1 MSEFSKVVITKKGQA
16 LMAKLM
22 SGSGK
27 VEFTEIRVSE
37 TAYSESQLENLT
49 ALTNVKQT
57 TAVSKVT
64 RTNEVAVQV
73 EGAVGN
79 ELLSVGYYMRTIGL
93 FAKDPQDGIILFAVT
108 TAQQAGF
115 MPPFNGKTTSGAH
128 FKIVTTIGN
137 SSNVTIQVDP
147 AAVAT
152 IGDVRDLEA
161 QIIDLKSYV
170 GYKDEDI
177 LGLEV
182 DFKASKFTRLAGAL
196 NRTPGASFEGFK
208 MFGGRRRCMLTDD
221 GVNLGYLGDAGYTE
235 TGALAQSITEN
246 EVTYPVGTPVQ
257 VMVEQ
262 PKFYYKVVPLV
273 TEKIEGG
280 KGHHLRKARYYV
292 SDTPKLGFKLHP
304 AFIKNGEVINRIYL
318 SAYEGSLYDVSA
330 SAYNLIDD
338 QGGDFTATTG
348 DKLSSIANAKPA
360 SGLTQSLNRA
370 GARTVAQN
378 RGTGWELM
386 YAATAAA
393 TQLLFAIEYG
403 TFNTQT
409 AIGMGVSKTDDGA
422 TNMSDPT
429 GATSALGNASGK
441 AENGSVTYR
450 GEENFWMN
458 INIWVDGMNIK
469 PQGLNELYVAD
480 HAFADDK
487 GDGSY
492 INAGITMA
500 KANGYVSAFAYN
512 EPFDWLFIP
521 SDTVGGNSAVPVGD
535 YFYQNAVSTAGWL
548 AAILGGY
555 WSNFS
560 NDGGFAWLLD
570 NSSANR
576 TRGRGAR
583 LVYAAKNL

>member
-37 TAYSESQLENLT
+37 TAYTEAQLETLTTLT
-49 ALTNVKQT
+49 AVKQT

-161 QIIDLKSYV
+161 QIIDLKSFV

-182 DFKASKFTRLAGAL
+182 DFKASKFTRLAGAV
-196 NRTPGASFEGFK
+196 NRTPGASFDGFR
-208 MFGGRRRCMLTDD
+208 MFGGRKRCMLTND

-304 AFIKNGEVINRIYL
+304 AFIKNGEVLNRIYL

-338 QGGDFTATTG
+338 QAGDFTATTG

-360 SGLTQSLNRA
+360 SGLTQALTRA
-370 GARTVAQN
+370 GARAVAQN
-378 RGTGWELM
+378 RGAGWELM

-403 TFNTQT
+403 TFNTQN

-422 TNMSDPT
+422 TNMADPT

-441 AENGSVTYR
+441 AANGSVTYR

-458 INIWVDGMNIK
+458 IWKWVDGMNIK
-469 PQGLNELYVAD
+469 PQGLHELYVAD

-487 GDGSY
+487 RDGSY
-492 INAGITMA
+492 QNAGITMA
-500 KANGYVSAFAYN
+500 KTAGYVSAFAYN
-512 EPFDWLFIP
+512 ETFDWLFMP
-521 SDTVGGNSAVPVGD
+521 SETLGNSSVPVGD
-535 YFYQNAVSTAGWL
+535 YFHQNAVSTAGWF

-555 WSNFS
+555 WVSSSDN
-560 NDGGFAWLLD
+560 GGFNWALN

-576 TRGRGAR
+576 DRNRGAR

>member
-37 TAYSESQLENLT
+37 TAYTEAQLENLT
-49 ALTNVKQT
+49 ALTNIKQT

-79 ELLSVGYYMRTIGL
+79 ESLTVGYYMRTIGL

-182 DFKASKFTRLAGAL
+182 DFKASKFTRLSGAV
-196 NRTPGASFEGFK
+196 NRTPGASFDGFK
-208 MFGGRRRCMLTDD
+208 MFGGRKRCMLTDD

-304 AFIKNGEVINRIYL
+304 AFIKNGEVLNRIYL

-338 QGGDFTATTG
+338 QAGDFTVTTG

-360 SGLTQSLNRA
+360 SGLTQNLTRS
-370 GARTVAQN
+370 GARIVAQN
-378 RGTGWELM
+378 RGAGWELM

-441 AENGSVTYR
+441 AESGSVTYR

-458 INIWVDGMNIK
+458 INTWVDGMNIK
-469 PQGLNELYVAD
+469 PQNINELYVAD
-480 HAFADDK
+480 HNFSDEK

-492 INAGITMA
+492 ENAGITVA
-500 KANGYVSAFAYN
+500 KVNGFVSAFAYN
-512 EPFDWLFIP
+512 ELFDWLFIP
-521 SDTVGGNSAVPVGD
+521 SDTVGGNSSVPVGD
-535 YFYQNAVSTAGWL
+535 YFYQNAVSTAGWF
-548 AAILGGY
+548 AAFLGGSWY
-555 WSNFS
+555 NSSYN
-560 NDGGFAWLLD
+560 GGFRWTLS
-570 NSSANR
+570 NSSASR
-576 TRGRGAR
+576 ARYRGAR

>member
-170 GYKDEDI
+170 GFKDEDI

-182 DFKASKFTRLAGAL
+182 DFKASKFTRLAGAV
-196 NRTPGASFEGFK
+196 NRTPGASFDGFK
-208 MFGGRRRCMLTDD
+208 TFGGRKRCMLTND

-304 AFIKNGEVINRIYL
+304 AFIKNGEVLNRIYL

-360 SGLTQSLNRA
+360 SGLTQNLTRS
-370 GARTVAQN
+370 GARIVAQN
-378 RGTGWELM
+378 RGAGWELM

-393 TQLLFAIEYG
+393 TQLLFAIEFG

-492 INAGITMA
+492 QNAGITMA
-500 KANGYVSAFAYN
+500 KANGFVSAFAYN
-512 EPFDWLFIP
+512 ETFDWLFMP
-521 SDTVGGNSAVPVGD
+521 SDTVGGNSSVPVGD
-535 YFYQNAVSTAGWL
+535 HFYQNAVSTAGWF
-548 AAILGGY
+548 AAVLGGNWNY
-555 WSNFS
+555 SSSN
-560 NDGGFAWLLD
+560 GGFSWDLSS
-570 NSSANR
+570 SSASR

>member
-49 ALTNVKQT
+49 ALTNIKQT
-57 TAVSKVT
+57 TPVSKVT
-64 RTNEVAVQV
+64 RTNDVAVQV
-73 EGAVGN
+73 EGAVSN
-79 ELLSVGYYMRTIGL
+79 ESLTVGYYMRTIGL
-93 FAKDPQDGIILFAVT
+93 FAKDPQDGIILYAVT
-108 TAQQAGF
+108 TAQQAGY

-137 SSNVTIQVDP
+137 ASNVTIQVDP

-170 GYKDEDI
+170 GYTDEDI

-182 DFKASKFTRLAGAL
+182 DFKASKFTRLAGAV
-196 NRTPGASFEGFK
+196 NRTPGASFDEFK

-235 TGALAQSITEN
+235 SGALAQPITEN
-246 EVTYPVGTPVQ
+246 DVTYPAGTPVQ

-304 AFIKNGEVINRIYL
+304 AFIKNGEVLNRIYL
-318 SAYEGSLYDVSA
+318 SAYEGCLYDVSA

-338 QGGDFTATTG
+338 QAGDFTATTG

-360 SGLTQSLNRA
+360 SGLTQNLTRS
-370 GARTVAQN
+370 GARIVAQN
-378 RGTGWELM
+378 RGNGWDIS
-386 YAATAAA
+386 YAATVAA

-409 AIGMGVSKTDDGA
+409 AIGMGVTKTDDGA
-422 TNMSDPT
+422 TNMAEPT

-458 INIWVDGMNIK
+458 IWKWVDGLNIK
-469 PQGLNELYVAD
+469 PQGLHELYVAD

-492 INAGITMA
+492 QNAGITVA
-500 KANGYVSAFAYN
+500 KTNGYVSAFAYN
-512 EPFDWLFIP
+512 EPFDWLFFP
-521 SDTVGGNSAVPVGD
+521 SETTGNSSVPVGD
-535 YFYQNAVSTAGWL
+535 YLYQNAASTAAWL
-548 AAILGGY
+548 AALFGGY
-555 WSNFS
+555 GTAGANG
-560 NDGGFAWLLD
+560 GGFLWYV
-570 NSSANR
+570 NSSSA
-576 TRGRGAR
+576 TRSRIRGAR
-583 LVYAAKNL
+583 LVYAAKN

>member
-170 GYKDEDI
+170 GFKDEDI

-182 DFKASKFTRLAGAL
+182 DFKASKFTRLAGAV
-196 NRTPGASFEGFK
+196 NRTPGASFDGFK
-208 MFGGRRRCMLTDD
+208 MFGGRKRCMLTDD

-304 AFIKNGEVINRIYL
+304 AFIKNGEVLNRIYL

-360 SGLTQSLNRA
+360 SGLTQNLTRS
-370 GARTVAQN
+370 GARIVAQN

-393 TQLLFAIEYG
+393 TQLLFAIEYA
-403 TFNTQT
+403 TFNTQS
-409 AIGMGVSKTDDGA
+409 AIGVGVSKTDDGA
-422 TNMSDPT
+422 SNMSDPT

-458 INIWVDGMNIK
+458 IWKWVDGMNIK
-469 PQGLNELYVAD
+469 PQGLHELYVAD
-480 HAFADDK
+480 HDFADNK

-492 INAGITMA
+492 QNAGITMA
-500 KANGYVSAFAYN
+500 KTAGYVSAFAYN
-512 EPFDWLFIP
+512 EAFDWLFMP
-521 SDTVGGNSAVPVGD
+521 SETLGNSSVPVGD

-548 AAILGGY
+548 AAFLGGH
-555 WSNFS
+555 WNSS
-560 NDGGFAWLLD
+560 SDSGGFIWYLYS
-570 NSSANR
+570 SSASR
-576 TRGRGAR
+576 FRYLGAR

>member
-37 TAYSESQLENLT
+37 IAYSESQLENLT
-49 ALTNVKQT
+49 ALSNIKQT

-64 RTNEVAVQV
+64 RTNGVAVQV
-73 EGAVGN
+73 EGAVSN
-79 ELLSVGYYMRTIGL
+79 ESLTVGYYMRTIGL

-170 GYKDEDI
+170 GYTDEDI

-182 DFKASKFTRLAGAL
+182 DFKASKFTRLAGAV
-196 NRTPGASFEGFK
+196 NRTPGASFDEFK
-208 MFGGRRRCMLTDD
+208 MFGGRRRCILTDD

-246 EVTYPVGTPVQ
+246 GVTYPVGTPVQ

-304 AFIKNGEVINRIYL
+304 AFIKNGEVLNRIYL

-338 QGGDFTATTG
+338 QAGDFTATTG

-360 SGLTQSLNRA
+360 SGLTQNLTRS
-370 GARTVAQN
+370 GARIVAQN
-378 RGTGWELM
+378 RGNGWDIS
-386 YAATAAA
+386 YAATIAA

-409 AIGMGVSKTDDGA
+409 AIGMGVSKPMMA
-422 TNMSDPT
+422 QPIWRSL
-429 GATSALGNASGK
+429 LGRQ
-441 AENGSVTYR
+441 V
-450 GEENFWMN
+450 
-458 INIWVDGMNIK
+458 
-469 PQGLNELYVAD
+469 L
-480 HAFADDK
+480 
-487 GDGSY
+487 
-492 INAGITMA
+492 
-500 KANGYVSAFAYN
+500 
-512 EPFDWLFIP
+512 
-521 SDTVGGNSAVPVGD
+521 
-535 YFYQNAVSTAGWL
+535 
-548 AAILGGY
+548 
-555 WSNFS
+555 
-560 NDGGFAWLLD
+560 
-570 NSSANR
+570 
-576 TRGRGAR
+576 
-583 LVYAAKNL
+583 

>member
-22 SGSGK
+22 SGSSK

-37 TAYSESQLENLT
+37 TAYTEAQLENLT
-49 ALTNVKQT
+49 ALTNIKQT

-79 ELLSVGYYMRTIGL
+79 ESLTVGYYMRTIGL

-115 MPPFNGKTTSGAH
+115 MPPFNGKTSSGAH

-182 DFKASKFTRLAGAL
+182 DFKASKFTRLAGAV
-196 NRTPGASFEGFK
+196 NRTPGASFDGFK
-208 MFGGRRRCMLTDD
+208 MFGGRKRCMLTDD

-262 PKFYYKVVPLV
+262 PKFYYKVVPLA

-304 AFIKNGEVINRIYL
+304 AFIKNGEVLNRIYL

-338 QGGDFTATTG
+338 QAGDFTATTG
-348 DKLSSIANAKPA
+348 DKLSSIANAKPV
-360 SGLTQSLNRA
+360 SGLTQGLTRS
-370 GARTVAQN
+370 GARIVAQN
-378 RGTGWELM
+378 RGAGWDIS
-386 YAATAAA
+386 YVATIAA

-403 TFNTQT
+403 TFNTQN
-409 AIGMGVSKTDDGA
+409 AIGMGVTKSDDA
-422 TNMSDPT
+422 TTNRAEPT
-429 GATSALGNASGK
+429 GATALLGNASGK

-458 INIWVDGMNIK
+458 IWKWVDGMNIK
-469 PQGLNELYVAD
+469 PQGLHELYVAD

-492 INAGITMA
+492 RNAGITLA
-500 KANGYVSAFAYN
+500 KTTGWVSAMAYN
-512 EPFDWLFIP
+512 EPFDWLFFP
-521 SDTVGGNSAVPVGD
+521 SETLGNSAVPVGD
-535 YFYQNAVSTAGWL
+535 HFYQNAASTAVWL
-548 AAILGGY
+548 SAIFGGS
-555 WSNFS
+555 WAHGAIG
-560 NDGGFAWLLD
+560 GGFFWGVD
-570 NSSANR
+570 NSSAAR
-576 TRGRGAR
+576 YRSRGAR
-583 LVYAAKNL
+583 LVYAAKN

>member
-1 MSEFSKVVITKKGQA
+1 MSEFSKVVITKKGQS

-49 ALTNVKQT
+49 ALSNIKQT
-57 TAVSKVT
+57 TPVSKVT
-64 RTNEVAVQV
+64 RTNDVAVQV
-73 EGAVGN
+73 EGAVSN
-79 ELLSVGYYMRTIGL
+79 ESLTVGYYMRTIGL

-170 GYKDEDI
+170 GYTDEDI

-182 DFKASKFTRLAGAL
+182 DFKASKFTRLAGAV
-196 NRTPGASFEGFK
+196 NRTPGASFDEFK

-246 EVTYPVGTPVQ
+246 GETYPAGTPVQ

-304 AFIKNGEVINRIYL
+304 AFIKNGEVLNRIYL

-338 QGGDFTATTG
+338 QAGDFTATSG

-360 SGLTQSLNRA
+360 SGLTQNLTRS
-370 GARTVAQN
+370 GARIVAQN
-378 RGTGWELM
+378 RGNGWDIS
-386 YAATAAA
+386 YAATVAA
-393 TQLLFAIEYG
+393 TQLLFLIEYG

-409 AIGMGVSKTDDGA
+409 AIGMGVTKTDDGA
-422 TNMSDPT
+422 TNMAEHT

-450 GEENFWMN
+450 GEENFWVN
-458 INIWVDGMNIK
+458 IYKWVDGLNIK
-469 PQGLNELYVAD
+469 PQGIHELYVAD

-492 INAGITMA
+492 QNAGITLA
-500 KANGYVSAFAYN
+500 KTTGWVSAMAYN
-512 EPFDWLFIP
+512 EPFDWLFFP
-521 SDTVGGNSAVPVGD
+521 SETIGNSAVPVGD
-535 YFYQNAVSTAGWL
+535 HFYQNAASTAAWFT
-548 AAILGGY
+548 AIFGGDWTY
-555 WSNFS
+555 GPYG
-560 NDGGFAWLLD
+560 GGFFWTV
-570 NSSANR
+570 NISSA
-576 TRGRGAR
+576 TRSRFLGAR
-583 LVYAAKNL
+583 LVYAAKN

>member
-170 GYKDEDI
+170 GFKDEDI

-182 DFKASKFTRLAGAL
+182 DFKASKFTRLAGAV
-196 NRTPGASFEGFK
+196 NRTPGASFDGFK
-208 MFGGRRRCMLTDD
+208 TFGGRKRCMLTND

-304 AFIKNGEVINRIYL
+304 AFIKNGEVFNRIYL

-338 QGGDFTATTG
+338 QAGDFTATTG

-360 SGLTQSLNRA
+360 SGLTQALTRS
-370 GARTVAQN
+370 GARIVAQN
-378 RGTGWELM
+378 RGNGWELM

-422 TNMSDPT
+422 TNMADPT

-458 INIWVDGMNIK
+458 IWKWVDGMNIK
-469 PQGLNELYVAD
+469 PQGLHELYVAD
-480 HAFADDK
+480 HNFADDK

-492 INAGITMA
+492 QNAGITMA
-500 KANGYVSAFAYN
+500 KTAGYVSAFAYN
-512 EPFDWLFIP
+512 ETFDWLFMP
-521 SDTVGGNSAVPVGD
+521 SETLGNSSVPVGD
-535 YFYQNAVSTAGWL
+535 YFHQNAVSTAGWL
-548 AAILGGY
+548 AALLGGS
-555 WSNFS
+555 WNSSS
-560 NDGGFAWLLD
+560 NDGGFNWFL
-570 NSSANR
+570 NGSSATR
-576 TRGRGAR
+576 SRGRGAR

>member
-16 LMAKLM
+16 LIAKLM

-49 ALTNVKQT
+49 ALSNIKQT

-64 RTNEVAVQV
+64 RTNGVAVQV
-73 EGAVGN
+73 EGAVSN
-79 ELLSVGYYMRTIGL
+79 ESLTVGYYMRTIGL

-170 GYKDEDI
+170 GYTDEDI

-182 DFKASKFTRLAGAL
+182 DFKASKFTRLSGAV
-196 NRTPGASFEGFK
+196 NRTPGASFDGFK
-208 MFGGRRRCMLTDD
+208 MFGGRKRCMLTDD

-235 TGALAQSITEN
+235 TGALTQSITEN
-246 EVTYPVGTPVQ
+246 DVTYPAGTPVQ

-304 AFIKNGEVINRIYL
+304 AFIKNGEVLNRIYL
-318 SAYEGSLYDVSA
+318 SAYEGCLYDVSA

-338 QGGDFTATTG
+338 QSGDFTATTG

-360 SGLTQSLNRA
+360 SRMTRSN
-370 GARTVAQN
+370 ARIVAQN
-378 RGTGWELM
+378 RGNGWDIS
-386 YAATAAA
+386 YAATIAA

-409 AIGMGVSKTDDGA
+409 AIGMGVSKTDDGE
-422 TNMSDPT
+422 TNMADPT

-458 INIWVDGMNIK
+458 IWKWVDGMNIK

-480 HAFADDK
+480 HDFADDK

-492 INAGITMA
+492 QNAGITMA
-500 KANGYVSAFAYN
+500 KENGYISAFAYN
-512 EPFDWLFIP
+512 EPFDWLFFP
-521 SDTVGGNSAVPVGD
+521 SETLGNSAVPVGD
-535 YFYQNAVSTAGWL
+535 HFYQNAASSSAWFTTLFGGTWAYG
-548 AAILGGY
+548 AIG
-555 WSNFS
+555 
-560 NDGGFAWLLD
+560 GGFVWRV
-570 NSSANR
+570 NTSSA
-576 TRGRGAR
+576 GRYRSLGAR
-583 LVYAAKNL
+583 LVYAAKN

>member
-1 MSEFSKVVITKKGQA
+1 MSEFSKVVITSKGQA

-27 VEFTEIRVSE
+27 VEFTDIKVSE
-37 TAYSESQLENLT
+37 TAYTEAQLESLT
-49 ALTNVKQT
+49 ALSGIKQT
-57 TAVSKVT
+57 AIVSKVT
-64 RTNEVAVQV
+64 RTNNVAVQV

-79 ELLSVGYYMRTIGL
+79 ESLVTGYYMRTIGL
-93 FAKDPQDGIILFAVT
+93 FAKDPTDGIILFAVT
-108 TAQQAGF
+108 SATLAGY

-152 IGDVRDLEA
+152 IGDIRDLEA
-161 QIIDLKSYV
+161 QIVDLKAYV
-170 GYKDEDI
+170 GYKDDDI

-182 DFKASKFTRLAGAL
+182 DFKASKFTRLAGAV
-196 NRTPGASFEGFK
+196 NRTPGASFDGFK
-208 MFGGRRRCMLTDD
+208 AFGGRKRCMLTDD

-246 EVTYPVGTPVQ
+246 EIIYPIGTPVQ

-292 SDTPKLGFKLHP
+292 SDTAKLGFKLHP
-304 AFIKNGEVINRIYL
+304 AFIKNGEVLNRIYL
-318 SAYEGSLYDVSA
+318 SAYEGCLYDVSA

-338 QGGDFTATTG
+338 QAGDFTVTTG

-360 SGLTQSLNRA
+360 SGLTQNLTRS
-370 GARTVAQN
+370 GARIVAQN
-378 RGTGWELM
+378 RGNGWELM

-409 AIGMGVSKTDDGA
+409 AIGMGVSKTDDGE

-458 INIWVDGMNIK
+458 INTWVDGMNIK
-469 PQGLNELYVAD
+469 PQNINELYVAD
-480 HAFADDK
+480 HNFADDK

-492 INAGITMA
+492 ENVGFTMA
-500 KANGYVSAFAYN
+500 KVNGYVSAFAYN

-535 YFYQNAVSTAGWL
+535 YFYQNAVSTAGWV

-555 WSNFS
+555 WSSSSTN
-560 NDGGFAWLLD
+560 GGFYWNLNA
-570 NSSANR
+570 SSATR
-576 TRGRGAR
+576 TRSLGAR

>member
-49 ALTNVKQT
+49 ALSNIKQT
-57 TAVSKVT
+57 TPVSKVT
-64 RTNEVAVQV
+64 RTNDVAVQV
-73 EGAVGN
+73 EGAVSN
-79 ELLSVGYYMRTIGL
+79 ESLTVGYYMRTIGL

-170 GYKDEDI
+170 GYTDEDI

-182 DFKASKFTRLAGAL
+182 DFKASKFTRLAGAA
-196 NRTPGASFEGFK
+196 NRTPGASFDGFK
-208 MFGGRRRCMLTDD
+208 MFGGRKRCMLTDD

-246 EVTYPVGTPVQ
+246 DVTYPIGTPVQ

-304 AFIKNGEVINRIYL
+304 AFIKNGEVLNRIYL
-318 SAYEGSLYDVSA
+318 SAYEGCLYDVSA

-360 SGLTQSLNRA
+360 SGLTQNLTRS
-370 GARTVAQN
+370 GARIVAQN
-378 RGTGWELM
+378 RGNGWDIS
-386 YAATAAA
+386 YAATIAA
-393 TQLLFAIEYG
+393 TQLLFAIEYA

-409 AIGMGVSKTDDGA
+409 AIGMGVSKTDDG
-422 TNMSDPT
+422 TSNMAEPT

-441 AENGSVTYR
+441 AENGSITYR

-458 INIWVDGMNIK
+458 IWKWVDGLNIK
-469 PQGLNELYVAD
+469 PQGIHELYVAD

-492 INAGITMA
+492 QNAGITLA
-500 KANGYVSAFAYN
+500 KTNGYVSALAYN
-512 EPFDWLFIP
+512 EPFDWLFFP
-521 SDTVGGNSAVPVGD
+521 SETIGNSSVPVGD
-535 YFYQNAVSTAGWL
+535 YFYQNAASSSAWL
-548 AAILGGY
+548 AAVFG
-555 WSNFS
+555 S
-560 NDGGFAWLLD
+560 D
-570 NSSANR
+570 
-576 TRGRGAR
+576 
-583 LVYAAKNL
+583 

>member
-49 ALTNVKQT
+49 ALSNIKQT

-64 RTNEVAVQV
+64 RTNGVAVQV
-73 EGAVGN
+73 EGAVSN
-79 ELLSVGYYMRTIGL
+79 ESLTVGYYMRTIGL

-170 GYKDEDI
+170 GYTDEDI

-182 DFKASKFTRLAGAL
+182 DFKASKFTRLAGAV
-196 NRTPGASFEGFK
+196 NRTPGASFDEFK
-208 MFGGRRRCMLTDD
+208 MFGGRRRCILTDD

-246 EVTYPVGTPVQ
+246 GVTYPVGTPVQ

-304 AFIKNGEVINRIYL
+304 AFIKNGEVLNRIYL

-338 QGGDFTATTG
+338 QAGDFTATTG

-360 SGLTQSLNRA
+360 SGLTQNLTRS
-370 GARTVAQN
+370 GARIVAQN
-378 RGTGWELM
+378 RGNGWDIS
-386 YAATAAA
+386 YAATIAA

-422 TNMSDPT
+422 TNMAEPT

-458 INIWVDGMNIK
+458 IYKWVDGLNIK
-469 PQGLNELYVAD
+469 PQGLHELYVAD

-492 INAGITMA
+492 QNAGITLA
-500 KANGYVSAFAYN
+500 KTNGWVSAMAYN
-512 EPFDWLFIP
+512 EPFDWLFFP
-521 SDTVGGNSAVPVGD
+521 SETLGNSAVPVGD
-535 YFYQNAVSTAGWL
+535 HFYQNAASSSAWL
-548 AAILGGY
+548 AAIFGGTWTSGALGG
-555 WSNFS
+555 
-560 NDGGFAWLLD
+560 GFFWTAYD
-570 NSSANR
+570 SSA
-576 TRGRGAR
+576 TRHRSLGAR
-583 LVYAAKNL
+583 LVYAAKN

>member
-16 LMAKLM
+16 LIAKLM

-49 ALTNVKQT
+49 ALSNIKQT

-64 RTNEVAVQV
+64 RTNGVAVQV
-73 EGAVGN
+73 EGAVSN
-79 ELLSVGYYMRTIGL
+79 ESLTVGYYMRTIGL
-93 FAKDPQDGIILFAVT
+93 FAKDSQDGIILFAVT

-170 GYKDEDI
+170 GYTDEDI

-182 DFKASKFTRLAGAL
+182 DFKASKFTRLAGAV
-196 NRTPGASFEGFK
+196 NRTPGASFDGFK
-208 MFGGRRRCMLTDD
+208 MFGGRKRCMLTND

-246 EVTYPVGTPVQ
+246 NVTYPVGTAVQ

-304 AFIKNGEVINRIYL
+304 AFIKNGEVLNRIYL
-318 SAYEGSLYDVSA
+318 SAYEGCLYDVSA

-338 QGGDFTATTG
+338 QAGDFTATTG
-348 DKLSSIANAKPA
+348 DKLSSIANAKPT
-360 SGLTQSLNRA
+360 SGLTQNLTRS
-370 GARTVAQN
+370 GARIVAQN
-378 RGTGWELM
+378 RGKGWDIS
-386 YAATAAA
+386 YAATIAA

-409 AIGMGVSKTDDGA
+409 AIGMGVTKTVYGA
-422 TNMSDPT
+422 TNMAEPT
-429 GATSALGNASGK
+429 GATSALGNTSGK

-458 INIWVDGMNIK
+458 IWKWVDGLNIK
-469 PQGLNELYVAD
+469 PQGLHELYVAD

-492 INAGITMA
+492 QNAGITVA
-500 KANGYVSAFAYN
+500 KTNGYVSAFAYN
-512 EPFDWLFIP
+512 EPFDWLFFP
-521 SDTVGGNSAVPVGD
+521 SETIGNSAFPVGD
-535 YFYQNAVSTAGWL
+535 DFYQNAASTAAWL
-548 AAILGGY
+548 TAVFGGY
-555 WSNFS
+555 WAYGTYG
-560 NDGGFAWLLD
+560 GGFIW
-570 NSSANR
+570 NGTYSSATR
-576 TRGRGAR
+576 TRAHGAR
-583 LVYAAKNL
+583 LVYAAKN

>member
-1 MSEFSKVVITKKGQA
+1 MSEFSRIIITKKGQA
-16 LMAKLM
+16 LMAKM
-22 SGSGK
+22 IAGTGP
-27 VEFTEIRVSE
+27 VEFTEIRVSD
-37 TAYSESQLENLT
+37 TAYSIAQLENLT
-49 ALTNVKQT
+49 GISGVKQT
-57 TAVSKVT
+57 TPVSKIT
-64 RTNEVAVQV
+64 RLANSAVQI
-73 EGAVGN
+73 EGAISN
-79 ELLSVGYYMRTIGL
+79 ADLTTGYYIRTIGL
-93 FAKDPQDGIILFAVT
+93 YAKDPQDGEILYGVS
-108 TAQQAGF
+108 TASTAGYF
-115 MPPFNGKTTSGAH
+115 PPFNGKSTSAAY
-128 FKIVTTIGN
+128 FKLVTDIGN
-137 SSNVTIQVDP
+137 ADEVYLEVDP
-147 AAVAT
+147 AGVAT
-152 IGDVRDLEA
+152 IGDVQELEA
-161 QIIDLKSYV
+161 QIADLQAYI
-170 GYKDEDI
+170 GYNDEDI

-182 DFKASKFTRLAGAL
+182 DFKASKFTRLAGAV
-196 NRTPGASFEGFK
+196 NRTPGASFDGFK
-208 MFGGRRRCMLTDD
+208 MFGGRKRCMLTDD

-304 AFIKNGEVINRIYL
+304 AFIKNGEVLNRIYL

-360 SGLTQSLNRA
+360 SGLTQGLSRS
-370 GARTVAQN
+370 GARIVAQN
-378 RGTGWELM
+378 RGTGWEIS
-386 YAATAAA
+386 YAATIAA

-409 AIGMGVSKTDDGA
+409 AIGLGVSKTDDGE

-441 AENGSVTYR
+441 AENGSITYR

-458 INIWVDGMNIK
+458 IYKWVDGLNIK
-469 PQGLNELYVAD
+469 PQGIHELYVAD
-480 HAFADDK
+480 TDFADDK

-492 INAGITMA
+492 KNAGITLA
-500 KANGYVSAFAYN
+500 KTPGWVSAMAYN
-512 EPFDWLFIP
+512 EPFDWLFFP
-521 SDTVGGNSAVPVGD
+521 SETIGNSAVPVGD
-535 YFYQNAVSTAGWL
+535 HFYQNANSTAPWFT
-548 AAILGGY
+548 AFFGGS
-555 WSNFS
+555 WASGS
-560 NDGGFAWLLD
+560 VGGGFVWYVH
-570 NSSANR
+570 NSSAHR
-576 TRGRGAR
+576 SRYLGAR
-583 LVYAAKNL
+583 LVYAAKN

>member
-49 ALTNVKQT
+49 ALSNIKQT
-57 TAVSKVT
+57 TPVSKVT
-64 RTNEVAVQV
+64 RTNDVAVQV
-73 EGAVGN
+73 EGAVSN
-79 ELLSVGYYMRTIGL
+79 ESLTVGYYMRTIGL

-170 GYKDEDI
+170 GYTDEDI

-182 DFKASKFTRLAGAL
+182 DFKASKFTRLAGAV
-196 NRTPGASFEGFK
+196 NRTPGASFDEFK

-221 GVNLGYLGDAGYTE
+221 GVNLGYFGDAGYTE
-235 TGALAQSITEN
+235 SGALAQPITEN
-246 EVTYPVGTPVQ
+246 DVTYPAGTPVQ

-304 AFIKNGEVINRIYL
+304 AFIKNGEVLNRIYL

-338 QGGDFTATTG
+338 QAGDFTATSG

-360 SGLTQSLNRA
+360 SGLTQNLTRS
-370 GARTVAQN
+370 GARIAAQN
-378 RGTGWELM
+378 RGNGWDIS
-386 YAATAAA
+386 YAATVAA

-409 AIGMGVSKTDDGA
+409 AIGMGVSKTDDGT
-422 TNMSDPT
+422 TNMAEPT

-458 INIWVDGMNIK
+458 IYKWVDGLNIK
-469 PQGLNELYVAD
+469 PQGLHELYVAD

-492 INAGITMA
+492 QNAGITLA
-500 KANGYVSAFAYN
+500 KTNGWVSAMAYN
-512 EPFDWLFIP
+512 EPFDWLFFP
-521 SDTVGGNSAVPVGD
+521 SETLGNSAVPVGD
-535 YFYQNAVSTAGWL
+535 HFYQNAASSSAWL
-548 AAILGGY
+548 AAFFGGDWTPGALGG
-555 WSNFS
+555 
-560 NDGGFAWLLD
+560 GFIWLVTH
-570 NSSANR
+570 SSAARARN
-576 TRGRGAR
+576 RGAR
-583 LVYAAKNL
+583 LVYAAKN

>member
-57 TAVSKVT
+57 TAVSKVP

-152 IGDVRDLEA
+152 IGDIRDLEA

-170 GYKDEDI
+170 GYKDDDI

-182 DFKASKFTRLAGAL
+182 DFKASKFTRLSGAV
-196 NRTPGASFEGFK
+196 NRTPGASFDGFK
-208 MFGGRRRCMLTDD
+208 MFGGRKRCMLTDD

-304 AFIKNGEVINRIYL
+304 AFIKNGEVLNRIYL

-360 SGLTQSLNRA
+360 SGLTQNLTRF
-370 GARTVAQN
+370 GARIVAQN
-378 RGTGWELM
+378 RGEGWELM

-393 TQLLFAIEYG
+393 TQLLFAVEFG
-403 TFNTQT
+403 TFNTQS

-422 TNMSDPT
+422 TNMADPT

-441 AENGSVTYR
+441 ADNGSVTYR
-450 GEENFWMN
+450 GEENLWLN
-458 INIWVDGMNIK
+458 INVWVDGMNIK
-469 PQGLNELYVAD
+469 PQGLHELYVAD

-492 INAGITMA
+492 KNAGITIA

-512 EPFDWLFIP
+512 EPFDWLFMP

-535 YFYQNAVSTAGWL
+535 YLYQNAGSAVGWF
-548 AAILGGY
+548 AAFLGGSWY
-555 WSNFS
+555 DTSTY
-560 NDGGFAWLLD
+560 GGFSWILHYPSL
-570 NSSANR
+570 
-576 TRGRGAR
+576 TRFRGPGAR
-583 LVYAAKNL
+583 LVYVGGAK

>member
-37 TAYSESQLENLT
+37 TAYSEAQLENLT
-49 ALTNVKQT
+49 ALTNIKQT

-79 ELLSVGYYMRTIGL
+79 ESLTVGYYMRTIGL

-137 SSNVTIQVDP
+137 ASNVTIQVDP

-152 IGDVRDLEA
+152 IGDIRDLEA

-170 GYKDEDI
+170 GYTDEDI

-182 DFKASKFTRLAGAL
+182 DFKASKFTRLAGAV
-196 NRTPGASFEGFK
+196 NRTPGASFDEFK

-221 GVNLGYLGDAGYTE
+221 GVNLGYFGDAGYTE
-235 TGALAQSITEN
+235 SGALAQSITEN
-246 EVTYPVGTPVQ
+246 NVTYPVGTPVQ

-304 AFIKNGEVINRIYL
+304 AFIKNGEVLNRIYL

-360 SGLTQSLNRA
+360 SGLTQGLTRS
-370 GARTVAQN
+370 GARIVAQN
-378 RGTGWELM
+378 RGKGWDIS
-386 YAATAAA
+386 YAATIAA

-409 AIGMGVSKTDDGA
+409 AIGMGVSKTDDGT
-422 TNMSDPT
+422 TNMAEPT

-458 INIWVDGMNIK
+458 IYKWVDGLNIK
-469 PQGLNELYVAD
+469 PQGIHELYVAD

-492 INAGITMA
+492 QNAGITLA
-500 KANGYVSAFAYN
+500 KTTGWVSAMAYN
-512 EPFDWLFIP
+512 EPFDWLFFP
-521 SDTVGGNSAVPVGD
+521 SETIGNSAVPVGD
-535 YFYQNAVSTAGWL
+535 HFYQNAASTVAWL
-548 AAILGGY
+548 AAFFGGSWTLGAHG
-555 WSNFS
+555 
-560 NDGGFAWLLD
+560 GGFLWHA
-570 NSSANR
+570 NGSSAAR
-576 TRGRGAR
+576 TRFRGAR
-583 LVYAAKNL
+583 LVYAAKN